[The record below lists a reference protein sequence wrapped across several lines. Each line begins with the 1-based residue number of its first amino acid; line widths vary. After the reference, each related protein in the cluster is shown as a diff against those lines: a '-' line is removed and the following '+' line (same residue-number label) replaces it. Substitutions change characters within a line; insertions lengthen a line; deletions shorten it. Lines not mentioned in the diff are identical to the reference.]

1 MATIEELI
9 YQTLTTSTEMASKLA
24 AYNTAPAVFE
34 KQAPEDSSRGWS
46 GDQYPRISYLAVF
59 QEDPERKVSG
69 SVTFEIYTTL
79 DDETGPEAI
88 EAELKQLLDGTF
100 FETDIGTL
108 ATRWQRADPWD
119 QIDGQVTGLTVVFD
133 MLAFPRQPLPDEIPE
148 DLESDTDENPEAD
161 TDESPEDLKPDPIA
175 GLISWTKTLL
185 GDEGAFFVD
194 GNPQAQPVWKPTATK
209 PAIYWRFVREELQ
222 QLTNAVAWFNAT
234 CACHVIAPSPAD
246 RIPYIRRIT
255 ENLAFT
261 GVIQLPDNSPLLFW
275 NISADSTSDMLSVGQ
290 INISGRYGILR
301 PTPVAEYKL
310 NKVRFR

>member
-9 YQTLTTSTEMASKLA
+9 YQTLITSPELATKLA
-24 AYNTAPAVFE
+24 TYNTAPAVFE
-34 KQAPEDSSRGWS
+34 KQAPEDSSRGW
-46 GDQYPRISYLAVF
+46 GNQYPRITYLAVF

-69 SVTFEIYTTL
+69 SVTFEIYTML
-79 DDETGPEAI
+79 DDETGPEVI

-119 QIDGQVTGLTVVFD
+119 QIDGQVTGLTVIFD
-133 MLAFPRQPLPDEIPE
+133 LLAFPKQTMPTAGPE
-148 DLESDTDENPEAD
+148 DLI
-161 TDESPEDLKPDPIA
+161 PDPIA

-185 GDEGAFFVD
+185 GNDGAFFVD
-194 GNPQAQPVWKPTATK
+194 GNPQAQPVWKPTGIK

-246 RIPYIRRIT
+246 RIPYIRRIA
-255 ENLAFT
+255 ESLALA
-261 GVIQLPDNSPLLFW
+261 GLISLPDGSPLLFFG
-275 NISADSTSDMLSVGQ
+275 NINADSTSDMLSTGQ
-290 INISGRYGILR
+290 LTISGRYGILR